1 MALSEREQEILRR
14 IEQDLGDVPST
25 SRLDGWLV
33 AGLYVPRGAAWLAVV
48 GGLVAMVALL
58 PVSYLASFVVGAVPF
73 ALGAAGIIVRP
84 SNRGRR
90 RRLLRW
96 IVTGP
101 PGSSD

>member
-1 MALSEREQEILRR
+1 MVLSEREQEILRH
-14 IEQDLGDVPST
+14 IERDLGNVPST
-25 SRLDGWLV
+25 SRLDGWLI
-33 AGLYVPRGAAWLAVV
+33 AGRYVPRGAAWLALV
-48 GGLVAMVALL
+48 GGLIAMIALL
-58 PVSYLASFVVGAVPF
+58 PVSYLASFIVGFVPF

-90 RRLLRW
+90 QRLMRW